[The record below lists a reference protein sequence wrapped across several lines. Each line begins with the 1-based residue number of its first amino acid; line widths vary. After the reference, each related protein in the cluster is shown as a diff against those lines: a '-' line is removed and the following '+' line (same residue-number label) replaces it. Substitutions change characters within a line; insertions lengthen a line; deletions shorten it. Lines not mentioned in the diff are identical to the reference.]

1 MLDRSACVE
10 AANAKKMKHITTMLL
25 NPRAAP
31 LLVPV
36 YANMP
41 VRVDK
46 SGRLFFVNLRLS
58 DLAPSLTRLGAV
70 PGSGGQP
77 SAADHDAAS
86 RGFEVYTRPHTRVCA
101 ACTSIDSKCGAI
113 YAGIYIYMNANA
125 GPTSLRQNL
134 LGRRGWGSDRVAATT
149 SSRVKRILLHS
160 VLQLSFEPN
169 SVYYHAVLI
178 KGGGLH
184 SGADTA

>member
-1 MLDRSACVE
+1 ME

-46 SGRLFFVNLRLS
+46 SGRRFFVNLRLS
-58 DLAPSLTRLGAV
+58 DLAPSLIRLGAV

-86 RGFEVYTRPHTRVCA
+86 RGFEVYTRPHTHVYVQLVLVLTASA
-101 ACTSIDSKCGAI
+101 APYIHI
-113 YAGIYIYMNANA
+113 YAALLAYMSK
-125 GPTSLRQNL
+125 TS
-134 LGRRGWGSDRVAATT
+134 GRRGWGGDRVAA
-149 SSRVKRILLHS
+149 SRVKRILLCCS
-160 VLQLSFEPN
+160 
-169 SVYYHAVLI
+169 
-178 KGGGLH
+178 
-184 SGADTA
+184 

>member
-1 MLDRSACVE
+1 ME

-101 ACTSIDSKCGAI
+101 ACTCIDSKCGAI

-134 LGRRGWGSDRVAATT
+134 LGRRGWGKRQGCSNNFLKSQKNTASLCAA
-149 SSRVKRILLHS
+149 RA
-160 VLQLSFEPN
+160 LSFEPN
-169 SVYYHAVLI
+169 SVYHVVLI

-184 SGADTA
+184 SGADSPS

>member
-1 MLDRSACVE
+1 ME

-58 DLAPSLTRLGAV
+58 DLAPSLIRLGAV

-86 RGFEVYTRPHTRVCA
+86 RGFEVYTRPHTRVSGRLQLVLVLTASA
-101 ACTSIDSKCGAI
+101 APYIH
-113 YAGIYIYMNANA
+113 IYMLAYVYVCQRPDHELEAKPQEEEA
-125 GPTSLRQNL
+125 G
-134 LGRRGWGSDRVAATT
+134 AATG
-149 SSRVKRILLHS
+149 
-160 VLQLSFEPN
+160 LQQLPQESKEYCLCC
-169 SVYYHAVLI
+169 S
-178 KGGGLH
+178 
-184 SGADTA
+184 